1 VWRTIALGQPWRQ
14 RDPSMLGNVKLLDD
28 RVPEDNKA
36 VPRPFASSKL
46 AVLRQHPYFCDLD
59 PEAFD
64 QLCRYAKHSTLKRGA
79 TIFSKGEPG
88 NSLIAVIS
96 GTVKISVSSADGRSA
111 ILNLIGA
118 GEIFGEVAVLDGLG
132 ARTADAT
139 ANTNCEIFVIDRREF
154 VPFVRSQP
162 ALAMKFIELLC
173 RRLRRTSDQVED
185 VILQNLPGRLASA
198 LLRLT
203 ENKPGGRTIAIT
215 QQEIS
220 EMVGMSRESINKQL
234 RAWAARGWVRLEHG
248 AIVVLNAEMLR
259 ELAEAGS
266 VEGD

>member
-1 VWRTIALGQPWRQ
+1 MVMTGVLHDKNSGRRSF
-14 RDPSMLGNVKLLDD
+14 PSD
-28 RVPEDNKA
+28 
-36 VPRPFASSKL
+36 KL
-46 AVLRQHPYFCDLD
+46 AMLRKHPIFCDLES
-59 PEAFD
+59 EAFD
-64 QLCRYAKHSTLKRGA
+64 QLCRYAKHTTLKRGA
-79 TIFSKGEPG
+79 TLFSKGDPG
-88 NSLIAVIS
+88 NSLCAVIS
-96 GTVKISVSSADGRSA
+96 GTVKMSISSPDGRSA
-111 ILNLIGA
+111 IFNLIGP
-118 GEIFGEVAVLDGLG
+118 GEIFGEVAVLDGL

-154 VPFVRSQP
+154 IPFVRSQP

-173 RRLRRTSDQVED
+173 KRLRWTSDQVED

-203 ENKPGGRTIAIT
+203 EKHKLAPAGRTIAIT

-220 EMVGMSRESINKQL
+220 EMVGMTRESINKQL
-234 RAWAARGWVRLEHG
+234 RAWAARNWVRLEHG

-266 VEGD
+266 GSEDD